1 LAEIE
6 GTAQQAVQTLR
17 EVMGNVDAAPGARVR
32 AASASLEL
40 AARSR
45 YLRSLYGSKDADVEL
60 EA

>member
-1 LAEIE
+1 
-6 GTAQQAVQTLR
+6 
-17 EVMGNVDAAPGARVR
+17 MGNVDAAPGARVR